1 MRSAC
6 RYPRQ
11 VTPGLGG
18 TIMAGD
24 HREHTPDPGGR
35 PPGQHAPMSRRAVL
49 RGAAGASAAGLVAG
63 SALTAAVPAMA
74 AARPARS
81 GQPAE
86 RPGRSAAS
94 TTPAT
99 AAGPDRAEGPLV
111 IHVRDA
117 RTGEMDIFAGTTRT
131 RLVDPALAA
140 RLARASR

>member
-1 MRSAC
+1 
-6 RYPRQ
+6 
-11 VTPGLGG
+11 
-18 TIMAGD
+18 
-24 HREHTPDPGGR
+24 
-35 PPGQHAPMSRRAVL
+35 MSRRAVL

-63 SALTAAVPAMA
+63 SALTAVPAMA
-74 AARPARS
+74 SARPARP

-86 RPGRSAAS
+86 RPGQSA
-94 TTPAT
+94 PAPAPAA
-99 AAGPDRAEGPLV
+99 AAGPGSAEGPLV

>member
-1 MRSAC
+1 
-6 RYPRQ
+6 
-11 VTPGLGG
+11 
-18 TIMAGD
+18 
-24 HREHTPDPGGR
+24 
-35 PPGQHAPMSRRAVL
+35 MSRRAVL

-63 SALTAAVPAMA
+63 SALTAVPAMA

-86 RPGRSAAS
+86 RPGGSAAR

-99 AAGPDRAEGPLV
+99 AAGPGSAEGPLV

>member
-1 MRSAC
+1 M
-6 RYPRQ
+6 
-11 VTPGLGG
+11 
-18 TIMAGD
+18 
-24 HREHTPDPGGR
+24 
-35 PPGQHAPMSRRAVL
+35 L
-49 RGAAGASAAGLVAG
+49 RTAAGASAAGLVTG
-63 SALTAAVPAMA
+63 SALTALPAMA

-86 RPGRSAAS
+86 RPGRSAA
-94 TTPAT
+94 TPAT
-99 AAGPDRAEGPLV
+99 TADPGSAEGPLV

>member
-1 MRSAC
+1 
-6 RYPRQ
+6 
-11 VTPGLGG
+11 
-18 TIMAGD
+18 MAGD
-24 HREHTPDPGGR
+24 HRENTPDPGGR
-35 PPGQHAPMSRRAVL
+35 PPGQHAPMSRRAIL

-63 SALTAAVPAMA
+63 GALTAAVPAMA
-74 AARPARS
+74 AARPDRP
-81 GQPAE
+81 GWPAG

-94 TTPAT
+94 TTP

>member
-1 MRSAC
+1 
-6 RYPRQ
+6 
-11 VTPGLGG
+11 
-18 TIMAGD
+18 
-24 HREHTPDPGGR
+24 
-35 PPGQHAPMSRRAVL
+35 MSRRAVL

-63 SALTAAVPAMA
+63 RALTAVPAMA

-86 RPGRSAAS
+86 RHGRSAAS

-99 AAGPDRAEGPLV
+99 AAGPDSAEGPLV